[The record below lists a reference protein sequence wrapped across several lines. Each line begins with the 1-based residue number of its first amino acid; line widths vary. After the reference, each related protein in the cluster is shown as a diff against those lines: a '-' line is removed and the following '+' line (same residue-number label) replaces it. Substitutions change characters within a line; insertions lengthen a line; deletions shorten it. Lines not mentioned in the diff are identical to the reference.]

1 MNGKLKQWAP
11 HRMPSFVLI
20 IALLF
25 TNTLVASS
33 EKRLNVG
40 FASCENQVL
49 CESSSDCT
57 SPLAINNTFE
67 SNCGFPGLGTVDF
80 KVDLD
85 DDGNFDLL
93 GSNINP
99 YPFPNPGNL
108 PILTLTATD
117 NGMGGFDLNIEEYDF
132 PVSTHRI
139 FWELTDPCQNDHS
152 CEYLLEVQDCTKPVV
167 KANHGLAIDIHP
179 IICGVTL
186 TAEMMNDGSY
196 DNCCLSA
203 NPFRIAT
210 PWGDSGQVIPPS
222 TTDVHFMF
230 WNTGTKEIDFWVQD
244 CNGNWD
250 YERTYV
256 NVQSFPTGCDPMV
269 ITRIIGNIKNE
280 AGVGIANVP
289 VNLDNNGT
297 WNYNPTT
304 TNEEGNYYFH
314 DLEYALDYVVYPEQ
328 NENHRN
334 GVSTLDIILISRH
347 LIGLQT
353 LGSPYKMIAA
363 DVDNSGSI
371 STFDLLAIQRLILYI
386 DLAFANNTSWRF
398 VPDDHVFSDLANPWS
413 STFPEEVL
421 IEGLFNTAMIDFI
434 GIKVGDVSGNAK
446 TDFNTTASD
455 RSNPKTLNLS
465 VAESLI
471 SPEEEYTLDI
481 RAQDLKELYGYQ
493 MALDFDPTV
502 LEILEVIPSTHPDL
516 AAANFGLDLLAKG
529 MLTANLASAD
539 LLTISESE
547 VLFSVKFKAM
557 AQEKL
562 SRVLQLN
569 TQAIHPEVYNENFEV
584 HALALNFEDTPESE
598 TGSSNFILFQNQPN
612 PFQSSTTIGFALPRA
627 STATLTI
634 YEPSGKILRE
644 VQGDFSKGYQE
655 IALDK
660 TGLPTNGLF
669 YYQLQ
674 WSGGSAIQKMIL
686 VE

>member
-20 IALLF
+20 IVFLF

-33 EKRLNVG
+33 EKTLNVG

-108 PILTLTATD
+108 PILSLTTTD
-117 NGMGGFDLNIEEYDF
+117 NGMGGFEINIAEYDF
-132 PVSTHRI
+132 PVATHRI
-139 FWELTDPCQNDHS
+139 LWELTDPCQNTHS
-152 CEYLLEVQDCTKPVV
+152 CEYFLEIQDCTKPVV
-167 KANHGLAIDIHP
+167 KANHGLPIDIHTVT
-179 IICGVTL
+179 CSVTL
-186 TAEMMNDGSY
+186 TADSMDDGSY

-222 TTDVHFMF
+222 TAELHFQF
-230 WNTGTKEIDFWVQD
+230 YELGSKEIDFWVQD
-244 CNGNWD
+244 CNGNWA

-256 NVQSFPTGCDPMV
+256 NVQGGFSGCDPWI
-269 ITRIIGNIKNE
+269 ITTISGNIENE
-280 AGVGIANVP
+280 AGAGIANVT

-304 TNEEGNYYFH
+304 TNEEGHYYFH
-314 DLEYALDYVVYPEQ
+314 DLEQTFDYVVRPEK

-347 LIGLQT
+347 LIGLQP
-353 LGSPYKMIAA
+353 LDSPYQMIAA
-363 DVDNSGSI
+363 DVDNSNSI
-371 STFDLLAIQRLILYI
+371 STFDLLALRRLILYI
-386 DLAFANNTSWRF
+386 DQEFAHNTSWRF
-398 VPDDHVFSDLANPWS
+398 VSADHVFTNPANPWS
-413 STFPEEVL
+413 STFPEESL
-421 IEGLFNTAMIDFI
+421 IEDFINTAQVNFI
-434 GIKVGDVSGNAK
+434 GIKVGDVSGNAR
-446 TDFNTTASD
+446 TNLNTPASD
-455 RSNPKTLNLS
+455 RSNPETLKLS
-465 VAESLI
+465 VTESHL
-471 SPEEEYTLDI
+471 SPGEEYTIAIKAKDF
-481 RAQDLKELYGYQ
+481 KEIYGYQ
-493 MALDFDPTV
+493 MAWGFDSEV
-502 LEILEVIPSTHPDL
+502 LEFLEVIPGSHPEL
-516 AAANFGLDLLAKG
+516 ASANFGLEFLEKG
-529 MLTANLASAD
+529 ILTANLANANLLSVSA
-539 LLTISESE
+539 SE
-547 VLFSVKFKAM
+547 VLFSLKFKARTPG
-557 AQEKL
+557 KL
-562 SRVLQLN
+562 SQVLQLN
-569 TQAIHPEVYNENFEV
+569 PQIIHPEVYNENFEA
-584 HALALNFEDTPESE
+584 HALALKFEDTPASN
-598 TGSSNFILFQNQPN
+598 TSPSNFRLFQNQPN
-612 PFQSSTTIGFALPRA
+612 PFQSSTNIGFVLPEA
-627 STATLTI
+627 SKATLTI
-634 YEPSGKILRE
+634 YEPSGKILKQ
-644 VQGDFSKGYQE
+644 VQGDFAKGHQE

-660 TGLPTNGLF
+660 TGLPSNGLF